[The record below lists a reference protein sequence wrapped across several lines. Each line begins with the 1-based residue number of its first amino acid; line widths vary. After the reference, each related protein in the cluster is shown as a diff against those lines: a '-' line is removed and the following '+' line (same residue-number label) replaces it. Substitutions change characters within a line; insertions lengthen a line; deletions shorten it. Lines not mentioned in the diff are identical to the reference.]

1 MHLDGTHT
9 LNAPRQQVWNMLLD
23 PEVLARVVPGVK
35 TLEPE
40 GDGVYKAISEVK
52 MGPVSG
58 SFSGQMEVADQNPP
72 ERFTLKMK
80 QNSKIGNVDAEG
92 NISLKPLGASQTE
105 VTFAGDAKLS
115 GTLARMG
122 QRVLSGVAK
131 SMTKQ
136 FFQSLEKELENIQKT
151 QGSGEVKEDIE
162 AESATEAQ
170 TTTPAQP
177 ADGDENKDGG
187 NKFIRWLRQ
196 LFGIKAS
203 S

>member
-23 PEVLARVVPGVK
+23 PAVLARVVPGVK
-35 TLEPE
+35 TLDPE

-80 QNSKIGNVDAEG
+80 QNSKIGNVAAEG
-92 NISLKPLGASQTE
+92 NISLKPLGESQTE
-105 VTFAGDAKLS
+105 ITFSGDAKLT

-136 FFQSLEKELENIQKT
+136 FFQALEEELNNVQKT
-151 QGSGEVKEDIE
+151 QGSSEVKKDIE
-162 AESATEAQ
+162 AEQATQIA
-170 TTTPAQP
+170 TK
-177 ADGDENKDGG
+177 GKNKSEG
-187 NKFIRWLRQ
+187 NKFIAWLRR
-196 LFGIKAS
+196 LFGIKTTS
-203 S
+203 

>member
-23 PEVLARVVPGVK
+23 PKVLARVVPGVK
-35 TLEPE
+35 TLDPE
-40 GDGVYKAISEVK
+40 GDGMYKAISEVK

-80 QNSKIGNVDAEG
+80 QNSKIGNVAAEG
-92 NISLKPLGASQTE
+92 NISLKPLGESQTE
-105 VTFAGDAKLS
+105 VTFSGDAKLT

-136 FFQSLEKELENIQKT
+136 FFQALEEEINTFQEATI
-151 QGSGEVKEDIE
+151 SSAGET
-162 AESATEAQ
+162 ATEMQ
-170 TTTPAQP
+170 VTSEPQGT
-177 ADGDENKDGG
+177 EGG
-187 NKFIRWLRQ
+187 EKKRFWDKFIAWLRQ
-196 LFGIKAS
+196 LFGMKAS